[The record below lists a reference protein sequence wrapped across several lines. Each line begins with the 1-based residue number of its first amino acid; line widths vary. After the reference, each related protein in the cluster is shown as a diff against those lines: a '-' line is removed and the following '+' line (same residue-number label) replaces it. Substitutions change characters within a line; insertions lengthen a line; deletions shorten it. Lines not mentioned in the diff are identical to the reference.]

1 MNLLMNRMMQLEF
14 QKQPKRW
21 QGILV
26 SFNLLTAFLVSF
38 ILPQMP
44 ENIFAFLA
52 RFFKMNNQTEMILL
66 NDYLGLYVVVFW
78 VAFFEY
84 LRIFV
89 IPAEEGY
96 LQILLSKPLT
106 KRQYLLNTLIPALS
120 SALGWGLFLM
130 AGTGLGIALINGLND
145 FKLGNYLAISG
156 ICVALGLLMGLLS
169 LFLLLWFKDTYNAIL
184 IGFAIW
190 LIPILP
196 SALFMYRPDVF
207 VAKPWLSW
215 LLVFPANLIWLG
227 DQSWLLALWLIPIL
241 GLISTGLVLLTAA
254 VWESQDLA

>member
-1 MNLLMNRMMQLEF
+1 MNRLMQLEF
-14 QKQPKRW
+14 QNQPKRW

-26 SFNLLTAFLVSF
+26 GFNLLTAFLVSF
-38 ILPQMP
+38 ILPRMP
-44 ENIFAFLA
+44 ENVFAFLA

-84 LRIFV
+84 LNIFV

-96 LQILLSKPLT
+96 LQLLLSKPLT
-106 KRQYLLNTLIPALS
+106 KRQYLLSKLFPALS

-145 FKLGNYLAISG
+145 FQLGNYLVISG
-156 ICVALGLLMGLLS
+156 ICVTLALLMGFLT
-169 LFLLLWFKDTYNAIL
+169 LFLLFWFKDTYNAIL
-184 IGFAIW
+184 IGFSVW

-196 SALFMYRPDVF
+196 SALYMYRPDIF
-207 VAKPWLSW
+207 VAIPWLRW

-227 DQSWLLALWLIPIL
+227 DQSKILALWLIPVL
-241 GLISTGLVLLTAA
+241 GLLSIGLVLLSAA
-254 VWESQDLA
+254 MWESQDIH